1 MNNRVVLSRPA
12 GLRAWR
18 ACVARKPWRLHR
30 DESGA
35 ALLEFSLVF
44 GLFVFILYGLIAFG
58 MILALKQGV
67 TNAATE
73 AARSAVG
80 ITTDSAA
87 ITKATT
93 TAKDRLS
100 WLSSSQKAALVVT
113 PTVGLCAGGS
123 GRCITVLVKYP
134 YKGHELV
141 PPAPG
146 LGLVTPN
153 TISTTST
160 VQITS

>member
-1 MNNRVVLSRPA
+1 MNKRVVESR
-12 GLRAWR
+12 RRTWR
-18 ACVARKPWRLHR
+18 RPRR

-58 MILALKQGV
+58 MILALKQSV

-80 ITTDSAA
+80 CSSPCDPVS
-87 ITKATT
+87 KATT
-93 TAKDRLS
+93 TAQNRLN
-100 WLSSSQKAALVVT
+100 WLSSSQKAALQIT
-113 PTVGLCAGGS
+113 PTVATCAGGS
-123 GRCITVLVKYP
+123 GQCITVVVTYP

-146 LGLVTPN
+146 LGLVTPDS
-153 TISTTST
+153 ISTTST

>member
-1 MNNRVVLSRPA
+1 MELSVNNRVFLSRPPR
-12 GLRAWR
+12 LR
-18 ACVARKPWRLHR
+18 R

-44 GLFVFILYGLIAFG
+44 GLFIFILYGLIAFG
-58 MILALKQGV
+58 MILALKQSV

-80 ITTDSAA
+80 IAA
-87 ITKATT
+87 DAAATTKADT
-93 TAKDRLS
+93 TARNRLD
-100 WLSSSQKAALVVT
+100 WLSASQKAALQVT
-113 PTVGLCAGGS
+113 PTIAPCAGGS

-134 YKGHELV
+134 YKGNELV

-146 LGLVTPN
+146 LGLVTPD
-153 TISTTST
+153 TISTTAT

>member
-1 MNNRVVLSRPA
+1 MELSVNNPVLLSRP
-12 GLRAWR
+12 RSWR
-18 ACVARKPWRLHR
+18 RFRR

-58 MILALKQGV
+58 MILALKQSV

-80 ITTDSAA
+80 ISSDADA
-87 ITKATT
+87 IAKATT
-93 TAKDRLS
+93 TAKNRLD
-100 WLSSSQKAALVVT
+100 WLSSSQKAALQVT
-113 PTVGLCAGGS
+113 PTVATCAGGS
-123 GRCITVLVKYP
+123 GKCITVVVKYP

>member
-1 MNNRVVLSRPA
+1 MELSVNHPVLLSRPRF
-12 GLRAWR
+12 GRR
-18 ACVARKPWRLHR
+18 PRR

-58 MILALKQGV
+58 MILALKQSV

-80 ITTDSAA
+80 CTNPCDPVA
-87 ITKATT
+87 KATT
-93 TAKDRLS
+93 TAQNRLG
-100 WLSSSQKAALVVT
+100 WLSTSQKAALQIT
-113 PTVGLCAGGS
+113 PTVGTCAGGS
-123 GRCITVLVKYP
+123 GQCITVVVTYP

-153 TISTTST
+153 TISTTSI

>member
-1 MNNRVVLSRPA
+1 MELSVNNRSLLPRLQSDLWRRP
-12 GLRAWR
+12 R
-18 ACVARKPWRLHR
+18 R

-58 MILALKQGV
+58 MILALKQSV

-80 ITTDSAA
+80 ITSDPDAV
-87 ITKATT
+87 TKATA
-93 TAKDRLS
+93 TARDRLD
-100 WLSSSQKAALVVT
+100 WLSSSQKAALQIDIPT
-113 PTVGLCAGGS
+113 PIPTCAGGS
-123 GRCITVLVKYP
+123 GRCITVTVRYP
-134 YKGHELV
+134 YQGHELV

-146 LGLVTPN
+146 LGLVTPD
-153 TISTTST
+153 TISTTAT

>member
-1 MNNRVVLSRPA
+1 MEQSVNNRVLLSRP
-12 GLRAWR
+12 RAWR
-18 ACVARKPWRLHR
+18 RLRR

-58 MILALKQGV
+58 MILALKQSV

-80 ITTDSAA
+80 ITDDTSA
-87 ITKATT
+87 ISKATT
-93 TAKDRLS
+93 TAQDRLS
-100 WLSSSQKAALVVT
+100 WLSSSQKAALQVT
-113 PTVGLCAGGS
+113 PTIASCAGGS
-123 GRCITVLVKYP
+123 GRCITVVVTYP

-153 TISTTST
+153 SISTTST

>member
-1 MNNRVVLSRPA
+1 MELSVNNRSLLPRFPSR
-12 GLRAWR
+12 
-18 ACVARKPWRLHR
+18 ARR

-58 MILALKQGV
+58 MILALKQSV

-80 ITTDSAA
+80 ITADADA
-87 ITKATT
+87 VTKAET
-93 TAKDRLS
+93 TARNRLD

-113 PTVGLCAGGS
+113 PTIQPCAGGS

-141 PPAPG
+141 PAAPG

-153 TISTTST
+153 NIQTTAT

>member
-1 MNNRVVLSRPA
+1 MELSVNNRVLLPRRPFW
-12 GLRAWR
+12 LPR
-18 ACVARKPWRLHR
+18 R

-58 MILALKQGV
+58 MILALKQSV

-80 ITTDSAA
+80 VSVDADA
-87 ITKATT
+87 VTKATT
-93 TAKDRLS
+93 TANDRLG
-100 WLSSSQKAALVVT
+100 WLSSSQKAALVIT
-113 PTVGLCAGGS
+113 PTIAPCAGGS

-146 LGLVTPN
+146 LGLVTPD